1 MVSVKPTIIA
11 ETDRENVSYSSK
23 CFCFTCML
31 KILYN
36 TLFFK
41 VLYLFV
47 KIVQHK
53 EDTRKRREKTTFSK
67 YKKKQSNVTQ
77 PSELQKLYTTCIEKI
92 KAKLKL
98 ICTS

>member
-1 MVSVKPTIIA
+1 MVSVKPTIITK
-11 ETDRENVSYSSK
+11 TDRENVSYSSK

-47 KIVQHK
+47 KIIQHK

-92 KAKLKL
+92 KTRLKL
-98 ICTS
+98 IYTS